1 MTAAEL
7 LRTALEKEHQRQR
20 ELECATGAP
29 TSGLHLAGSQ
39 AQQRSRLETALAC
52 IENQLG
58 AGPRAAFEAAV
69 FALAGVDP

>member
-20 ELECATGAP
+20 DLEGPAATG
-29 TSGLHLAGSQ
+29 LLRLAGSQ
-39 AQQRSRLETALAC
+39 AHQRSHLEIALAC

-58 AGPRAAFEAAV
+58 AAPRAAFEAAV